1 MRKYNLSKI
10 YDDSFKKGILD
21 IIKQG
26 MPEGAIYSSKVK
38 PPEGAQVYRTD
49 RGTEYW
55 IPSKKD
61 EPKQAK
67 PKVSSTP
74 KAVDMTPEKAQDLL
88 STFDENEDKNYH
100 SENAKLLA
108 DNFGTPE
115 QQKKMNEILDRHQK
129 SSTGISDEDYNWR
142 NKNINPLYQKL
153 VEASKPKQ
161 AKPMKDLGKYGP
173 YIGDSIDK
181 TYKIS
186 ATDFKKKYNPTK
198 IATNELGDWFEHPIY
213 GDEAGLLLVPNGTD
227 GVHLTEWVDV
237 PNFE

>member
-161 AKPMKDLGKYGP
+161 SKPKARSK
-173 YIGDSIDK
+173 
-181 TYKIS
+181 
-186 ATDFKKKYNPTK
+186 
-198 IATNELGDWFEHPIY
+198 
-213 GDEAGLLLVPNGTD
+213 
-227 GVHLTEWVDV
+227 
-237 PNFE
+237 